1 MRLILI
7 LTLINGLVPSLAEV
21 AETAVHYAVEGHLAH
36 SEAARCELGE
46 RGDEHGCGTTEHH
59 CTCCASQVVMAPP
72 SRSEQA
78 AARPGSRTAPASAG
92 LVSLHE
98 PSPPFRPP
106 IAS

>member
-1 MRLILI
+1 VRLLLI
-7 LTLINGLVPSLAEV
+7 VTLINGLVPSFAEL

-59 CTCCASQVVMAPP
+59 CTCCASQVVMAPEGRAELAIVQSG
-72 SRSEQA
+72 SRSRPA
-78 AARPGSRTAPASAG
+78 AAG

-98 PSPPFRPP
+98 PAPPFRPP